1 MLRFPQNGRRR
12 KNAPAQHTLAACI
25 ESPDRCGS
33 AASQRHSFTM
43 PPTAYRPAQD
53 EQPAA
58 QRPLGCW
65 TAAAQ
70 IPIHRQIRRADLT
83 LPVKHIKSH
92 LRRPLQYKS
101 LPFLCAKN
109 PRTAYSLP
117 SPDASSLVRRPCQ
130 DAPAR
135 LGRGGVRRERR
146 RRSRRTRYRVYPSRT
161 RSIFSP
167 QRSASFR
174 LFPIASLPKL
184 QAPDACGASLPID
197 IEIPPNAGIALH
209 SGGFDP
215 YCYCPFLQI
224 RFRSCRHRRRFFDCP
239 LVSVPLPAFCPKPRG
254 QSSPHRLIRQCRY
267 SVVLLLLCRLFS
279 SVSALNLL

>member
-1 MLRFPQNGRRR
+1 MLHFSQNGRRR

-33 AASQRHSFTM
+33 AAPQRHSFTM

-109 PRTAYSLP
+109 PRTAYSLS
-117 SPDASSLVRRPCQ
+117 SPDVSSLVRRPCQ

-135 LGRGGVRRERR
+135 LGRGGGPEMIRRVKTA
-146 RRSRRTRYRVYPSRT
+146 SKLCADFSRT
-161 RSIFSP
+161 ERAGFCI
-167 QRSASFR
+167 
-174 LFPIASLPKL
+174 
-184 QAPDACGASLPID
+184 GAAVV
-197 IEIPPNAGIALH
+197 N
-209 SGGFDP
+209 GF
-215 YCYCPFLQI
+215 
-224 RFRSCRHRRRFFDCP
+224 
-239 LVSVPLPAFCPKPRG
+239 
-254 QSSPHRLIRQCRY
+254 
-267 SVVLLLLCRLFS
+267 
-279 SVSALNLL
+279 

>member
-1 MLRFPQNGRRR
+1 MDDAAKMRRLSIRLRRAS
-12 KNAPAQHTLAACI
+12 KALTAAD
-25 ESPDRCGS
+25 P
-33 AASQRHSFTM
+33 QRHSFTM

-146 RRSRRTRYRVYPSRT
+146 RP
-161 RSIFSP
+161 F
-167 QRSASFR
+167 
-174 LFPIASLPKL
+174 
-184 QAPDACGASLPID
+184 APDAIPRLSFPNPLYFQPATLCILSAFPDCLFAETSSAGRLRRVASHRHRD
-197 IEIPPNAGIALH
+197 PPE
-209 SGGFDP
+209 
-215 YCYCPFLQI
+215 
-224 RFRSCRHRRRFFDCP
+224 CRHC
-239 LVSVPLPAFCPKPRG
+239 SAFG
-254 QSSPHRLIRQCRY
+254 GI
-267 SVVLLLLCRLFS
+267 
-279 SVSALNLL
+279 

>member
-53 EQPAA
+53 EQSAA

-117 SPDASSLVRRPCQ
+117 SPDASSLGPPPLPRRAGSSWPGAASGANG
-130 DAPAR
+130 D
-135 LGRGGVRRERR
+135 G
-146 RRSRRTRYRVYPSRT
+146 RSR
-161 RSIFSP
+161 
-167 QRSASFR
+167 
-174 LFPIASLPKL
+174 
-184 QAPDACGASLPID
+184 PDAIPRLSFPNPLYFQPATLCILSAFPDCLFAETSSAGRLRRVASHRHRD
-197 IEIPPNAGIALH
+197 PPECRHCSAFRGDLIRIVIVR
-209 SGGFDP
+209 SYRYGFVPAAIGDVFSIVRL
-215 YCYCPFLQI
+215 Y
-224 RFRSCRHRRRFFDCP
+224 RFRSP
-239 LVSVPLPAFCPKPRG
+239 LF
-254 QSSPHRLIRQCRY
+254 
-267 SVVLLLLCRLFS
+267 
-279 SVSALNLL
+279 ALNHAGKAALTV

>member
-146 RRSRRTRYRVYPSRT
+146 RPVRAGTRYRVYPSRT

-197 IEIPPNAGIALH
+197 IEIPRMQALLCIRGDLIRIVIVR
-209 SGGFDP
+209 SYRYGFVPAAIGDVFSIVRL
-215 YCYCPFLQI
+215 Y
-224 RFRSCRHRRRFFDCP
+224 RFRSP
-239 LVSVPLPAFCPKPRG
+239 LF
-254 QSSPHRLIRQCRY
+254 
-267 SVVLLLLCRLFS
+267 
-279 SVSALNLL
+279 ALNHAGKAALTV